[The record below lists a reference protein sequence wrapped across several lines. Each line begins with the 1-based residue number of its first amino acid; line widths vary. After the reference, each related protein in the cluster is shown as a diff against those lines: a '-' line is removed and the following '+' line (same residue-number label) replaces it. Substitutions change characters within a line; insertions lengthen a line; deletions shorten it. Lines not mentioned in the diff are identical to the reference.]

1 MRYAALA
8 SGSNGNS
15 YYIAKDNIAILID
28 VGINSKNLHL
38 RMEKLGIDP
47 ASINAI
53 FITHEH
59 TDHIRGL
66 AVYSRRYQI
75 PIFMTKGT
83 YAGSKLAIPGHLLN
97 IIQTNSLVE
106 LGPLSIY
113 GVPKFHDARE
123 PCSFL
128 VSDGIH
134 NISVLTDIGRVCDNI
149 KKAIKKADVLLLES
163 NFDEDLL
170 ANGRYPYYLKNRI
183 RSGEGHLSNNL
194 SLQALLENKT
204 NRLKHL
210 ILGHLSGE
218 NNTIPLV
225 EKTFL
230 PHCQEMKLS
239 IANRV
244 ESTGLFELFEQGQPV
259 LQTVY
264 LQQQITQIT
273 LF

>member
-1 MRYAALA
+1 MRYSALA
-8 SGSNGNS
+8 SGSNGNC
-15 YYIAKDNIAILID
+15 YYVAKDNIAVLID
-28 VGINSKNLHL
+28 VGINSKHIHL
-38 RMEKLGIDP
+38 RMDNLGINP
-47 ASINAI
+47 AEINAI
-53 FITHEH
+53 FVTHEH

-66 AVYSRRYQI
+66 AVFSRRYQI
-75 PIFMTKGT
+75 PIFMTQGT
-83 YAGSKLAIPGHLLN
+83 YDGSKLEIPAHLLN
-97 IIQTNSLVE
+97 IIQTNSMVQ

-149 KKAIKKADVLLLES
+149 KKAIKISDVLLLES

-170 ANGRYPYYLKNRI
+170 ENGRYPHYLKNRI
-183 RSGEGHLSNNL
+183 RSGDGHLSNSC
-194 SLQALLENKT
+194 SLAALLASKT
-204 NRLKHL
+204 SRLKHL

-218 NNTIPLV
+218 NNTTAIV
-225 EKTFL
+225 EQTFS
-230 PHCQEMKLS
+230 PHCQDVKLS

-244 ESTGLFELFEQGQPV
+244 ENTALFELNAEVNQV
-259 LQTVY
+259 AETLY
-264 LQQQITQIT
+264 LKKVAAQVS